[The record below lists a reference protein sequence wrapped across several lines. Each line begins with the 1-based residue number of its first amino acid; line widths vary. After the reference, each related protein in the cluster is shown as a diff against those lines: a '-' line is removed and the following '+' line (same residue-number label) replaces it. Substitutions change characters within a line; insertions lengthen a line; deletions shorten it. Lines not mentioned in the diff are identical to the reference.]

1 MAKTSKITTSF
12 NFIGKL
18 SKIADQKNQQKKI
31 KYLKLE
37 TEEGSYWIKIP
48 RELRKQIPSLPL
60 GCQLEIRGRAKQG
73 SKTGKI
79 SNIKY
84 KAQTII
90 IIASESL
97 DLIDTA
103 IQAQTKTKT
112 KTKIASLL
120 PVLNGKMQ
128 PKPKAKVLICSKS
141 NCWKKGGQKVCAAI
155 ESILED
161 HHLTQE
167 IPIKQTGCLN
177 QCKKAPAII
186 MMPDKARYN
195 KVQPK
200 QAREMIEQHLLVNY

>member
-1 MAKTSKITTSF
+1 MAKTSKNITSF

-18 SKIADQKNQQKKI
+18 SQIADQKNQQKKI

-48 RELRKQIPSLPL
+48 RQLRKQIPSLPP
-60 GCQLEIRGRAKQG
+60 GCQLEIRGRAEQRL
-73 SKTGKI
+73 KTGKI
-79 SNIKY
+79 SKIKY

-97 DLIDTA
+97 VELNA
-103 IQAQTKTKT
+103 PIQAKTKAQ
-112 KTKIASLL
+112 IASLL
-120 PVLNGKMQ
+120 TVLDGKIQ

-141 NCWKKGGQKVCAAI
+141 NCWKKGGQKVCDAI
-155 ESILED
+155 ESALSD
-161 HHLTQE
+161 RDLTQE
-167 IPIKQTGCLN
+167 IPIKKTGCLK
-177 QCKKAPAII
+177 QCKKAPTLV

-200 QAREMIEQHLLVNY
+200 QAREMVEKHLLVNY

>member
-1 MAKTSKITTSF
+1 MTKTSEIITSF

-18 SKIADQKNQQKKI
+18 SKIADQKNQKKKI

-48 RELRKQIPSLPL
+48 RQLKKQIPNLSP

-79 SNIKY
+79 SKIKY

-90 IIASESL
+90 IIATESL
-97 DLIDTA
+97 EVLDTP
-103 IQAQTKTKT
+103 IQAKTQ
-112 KTKIASLL
+112 IASLL
-120 PVLNGKMQ
+120 PVLNSKIQ
-128 PKPKAKVLICSKS
+128 PKSKAKVLICGKS
-141 NCWKKGGQKVCAAI
+141 NCWKKGGQKVCGAI
-155 ESILED
+155 ESVLSD
-161 HHLTQE
+161 RGLTQQ
-167 IPIKQTGCLN
+167 IPIQKTGCLK
-177 QCKKAPAII
+177 QCKKAPTLI

-200 QAREMIEQHLLVNY
+200 QAREMVEQHLLVNC

>member
-1 MAKTSKITTSF
+1 MTKTSKIITSF

-18 SKIADQKNQQKKI
+18 SKIADQKNQKKKI
-31 KYLKLE
+31 KYLQLE

-48 RELRKQIPSLPL
+48 RQLRKQIPNLSP

-79 SNIKY
+79 SKIKY

-90 IIASESL
+90 IIATESL
-97 DLIDTA
+97 EVLNA
-103 IQAQTKTKT
+103 PIQAKTKA
-112 KTKIASLL
+112 KVQIASLL
-120 PVLNGKMQ
+120 PRLKGKTQ

-141 NCWKKGGQKVCAAI
+141 NCWKKGGQKVCGAI
-155 ESILED
+155 ESILQD

-177 QCKKAPAII
+177 QCKKAPALV

-200 QAREMIEQHLLVNY
+200 QAREMVEQHLLVNY